1 MKTTTV
7 IATTTKGARVFL
19 ESLNTVGWPAGTQY
33 TVTIGTDTIAIT
45 RATEDTTGK
54 IRKVVASKGGV
65 IDLESKKVRTWA
77 AGSTSARVLYRGD
90 IIVIIRESK

>member
-1 MKTTTV
+1 
-7 IATTTKGARVFL
+7 
-19 ESLNTVGWPAGTQY
+19 
-33 TVTIGTDTIAIT
+33 
-45 RATEDTTGK
+45 
-54 IRKVVASKGGV
+54 VASKGGV